1 MKFSEL
7 ISMFRA
13 GKAGAKSHMKNLI
26 EMAAADGNFDDV
38 EYNLLKQIAKK
49 HKVSEKELKK
59 IKDNPQNVA
68 FEVPSDPKEKFDQL
82 YDLVNMMVID
92 NYVDREEVN
101 LCLIFAG
108 KFGYKKERIVELVDS
123 IKDNIKNNQDQ
134 EATRKR
140 LDWLLN

>member
-26 EMAAADGNFDDV
+26 EMAAVDGHFDDV
-38 EYNLLKQIAKK
+38 EYDLLKQIAKR
-49 HKVSEKELKK
+49 HNVSEKELKE
-59 IKDNPQNVA
+59 IQNNPHGVE
-68 FEVPSDPKEKFDQL
+68 FEIPADPKEKFHQL

-108 KFGYKKERIVELVDS
+108 KFGYNKDKTVELVES
-123 IKDNIKNNQDQ
+123 IADNIRNKQGVD
-134 EATRKR
+134 ETRKR